1 MSIELTIKKKKIL
14 ILLLA
19 GGLSRRF
26 GGGIKTFAKINGVT
40 IFEKIIGGLKKQG
53 VNIIINANSNHKIFS
68 NSKFPII
75 ADIKKNFQGPLA
87 GIYTSMVWVK
97 EKKLDIEWILS
108 VPSDT
113 PFLPNNLL
121 DVFVSK
127 INKTK
132 KILIARS
139 NNKIHPVI
147 GIWNINLLKN
157 LEQELKSDNR
167 KIMEWVYKNEY
178 DIVDFPV
185 KFYDPFFNINN
196 KEDIIEAEQIEK
208 IINQSQE

>member
-1 MSIELTIKKKKIL
+1 MTIKKKKIL

-68 NSKFPII
+68 NSKLPII
-75 ADIKKNFQGPLA
+75 ADVKKNFQGPLA

>member
-1 MSIELTIKKKKIL
+1 MTIKKKKIL

-19 GGLSRRF
+19 GSLSRRF

-68 NSKFPII
+68 NSKLPII
-75 ADIKKNFQGPLA
+75 ADVKKNFQGPLA

-167 KIMEWVYKNEY
+167 KIMEWVYKNKY

-208 IINQSQE
+208 IINQSHE

>member
-1 MSIELTIKKKKIL
+1 MTIKKKKIL

-26 GGGIKTFAKINGVT
+26 GGGIKTFAKINGIT

-68 NSKFPII
+68 NSKLPII

>member
-1 MSIELTIKKKKIL
+1 MSTKKNKIL

-19 GGLSRRF
+19 CGLSRMF
-26 GGGIKTFAKINGVT
+26 GCGIKTFAKINGVT
-40 IFEKIIGGLKKQG
+40 IFEKIISGFKKQG
-53 VNIIINANSNHKIFS
+53 VRILINTNSNHKIFL
-68 NSKFPII
+68 NSKLPII

-121 DVFVSK
+121 DTFVSK

-139 NNKIHPVI
+139 NNKVHPVI
-147 GIWNINLLKN
+147 GIWNINLLKS

>member
-1 MSIELTIKKKKIL
+1 LTIKKKKIL

-26 GGGIKTFAKINGVT
+26 GGGIKTFAKINGIT

-68 NSKFPII
+68 NSKLPII

>member
-1 MSIELTIKKKKIL
+1 MSTKKNKIL

-40 IFEKIIGGLKKQG
+40 IFEKIISSFKKQG
-53 VNIIINANSNHKIFS
+53 VRILINSNFDHKIFS
-68 NSKFPII
+68 NSKLPII

-97 EKKLDIEWILS
+97 KKKLDIEWILS

-121 DVFVSK
+121 DTFVSK

-147 GIWNINLLKN
+147 GIWNINLLKS

-167 KIMEWVYKNEY
+167 KIMEWVYKNKY
-178 DIVDFPV
+178 DIVDFPI
-185 KFYDPFFNINN
+185 KFHDPFFNINN
-196 KEDIIEAEQIEK
+196 KEDIIEAERIEK
-208 IINQSQE
+208 IISLSQE

>member
-1 MSIELTIKKKKIL
+1 LSIKKKKIL

>member
-1 MSIELTIKKKKIL
+1 M
-14 ILLLA
+14 
-19 GGLSRRF
+19 
-26 GGGIKTFAKINGVT
+26 
-40 IFEKIIGGLKKQG
+40 
-53 VNIIINANSNHKIFS
+53 
-68 NSKFPII
+68 
-75 ADIKKNFQGPLA
+75 A
-87 GIYTSMVWVK
+87 GIYTSMIWVK

-132 KILIARS
+132 KILIAQS

-147 GIWNINLLKN
+147 GIWNINLLKS

-167 KIMEWVYKNEY
+167 KIMRWVYKNEY

>member
-1 MSIELTIKKKKIL
+1 MTIKKKKIL

-40 IFEKIIGGLKKQG
+40 IFEKIISGLKKQG

-68 NSKFPII
+68 NSKLPII

-87 GIYTSMVWVK
+87 GIYTSMIWIK

-108 VPSDT
+108 VPNDT